1 MVPKMGTDVSA
12 SEYAGAI
19 AEALRKELGG
29 SARAVKTIARW
40 TGSSERAA
48 KYWLAG
54 ARCPNGRQ
62 LILLARHSDVV
73 LKAFLHLAQ
82 RDLFA
87 ISVELVAAK
96 SALSRASNL
105 IDELEGAVK

>member
-1 MVPKMGTDVSA
+1 MVPKVGTDVPA
-12 SEYAGAI
+12 GKIAGAI
-19 AEALRKELGG
+19 AAALNRELGG

-62 LILLARHSDVV
+62 LILLARHSDAV
-73 LKAFLHLAQ
+73 LETFLHLAD

-87 ISVELVAAK
+87 IAMELNTAK
-96 SALSRASNL
+96 SALSRAVNL
-105 IDELEGAVK
+105 IDELAGGTK